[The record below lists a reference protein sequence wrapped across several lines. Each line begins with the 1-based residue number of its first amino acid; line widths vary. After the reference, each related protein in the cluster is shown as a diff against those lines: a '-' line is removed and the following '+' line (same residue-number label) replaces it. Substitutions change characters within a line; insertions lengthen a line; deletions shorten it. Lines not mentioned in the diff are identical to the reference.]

1 MTDNVFFRPSLQ
13 RSPVES
19 QQGWRHALVLG
30 VAALVLTGCGGGSDS
45 ESTPPAP
52 TPSAPA
58 APENFTVGSSLDFS
72 WTPTA
77 TATRYELFV
86 DPDGS
91 GPLAET
97 QRDPQ
102 RFSYSLASDGS
113 RVTGSFGAYVNFP
126 EALNASYRLRACN
139 AAGCGS
145 FSDTKAFDITK
156 CISLHGHA
164 VQGCSHSS
172 AHRSKL
178 WLEYHN
184 ARFRTQ
190 RQKSAVAAA
199 SVTAIGCL
207 LRRWGRA
214 VGRRQ
219 YLGSAIHETNLDQ
232 HRHPRRDRRGVY
244 VPAQRQHMERAGPA
258 RHQHRTVNLRPTLPS

>member
-1 MTDNVFFRPSLQ
+1 MQCGRL
-13 RSPVES
+13 RELLGH
-19 QQGWRHALVLG
+19 QGIRHHEG
-30 VAALVLTGCGGGSDS
+30 HK
-45 ESTPPAP
+45 P
-52 TPSAPA
+52 
-58 APENFTVGSSLDFS
+58 
-72 WTPTA
+72 
-77 TATRYELFV
+77 RI
-86 DPDGS
+86 
-91 GPLAET
+91 
-97 QRDPQ
+97 
-102 RFSYSLASDGS
+102 
-113 RVTGSFGAYVNFP
+113 SFGLCSP
-126 EALNASYRLRACN
+126 RPIC
-139 AAGCGS
+139 
-145 FSDTKAFDITK
+145 K

-214 VGRRQ
+214 VGRRE